1 MRILVVD
8 DEAKTAKFLKKG
20 LGEAGFVVDVAANG
34 LDGLQLAEDVDFDLI
49 ILDVM
54 LPGLDGW
61 QVLTRLRQADRA
73 TQVLLLTARDAIHE
87 RVRGFELGADDYL
100 VKPFAFSELLAR
112 VRSLLRR
119 TPSRPQ
125 DTLRMAD
132 LEIDLLR
139 HRATRGGQRLELT
152 AKEFLLLSLLAR
164 RAGEV
169 LSRTLIAEAVWDMN
183 FDSDTNV
190 VDVNVRRLR
199 SKVDDPFPHKLIQ
212 TIRGAGYV
220 LEAGLSLTTVSRLW
234 RTLAF
239 RLTAGYALAGLILV
253 ILATASLYLVLV
265 SELDKSTE
273 LFLGD
278 KLNVLRTMLRER
290 PDDWDALR
298 EEVELETAAR
308 RYEQFYIRLL
318 DERDTPVLTTPG
330 MAEELDLSQL
340 ARRTRGRP
348 DVAIPM
354 KGSHGRAFRVTTAVA
369 PAGSPPTHTVTI
381 QIAIDVSQ
389 KEAFLARFR
398 LGFWVIILGTLAIFP
413 VVGYQIARQ
422 GIRPVEEMA
431 ATARRISSTHLGE
444 RILTEGYP
452 FELASLAGTFN
463 EMLDRLEDS
472 FDRISQF
479 SADIAHDLRTPV
491 NNIRGEAEVALA
503 RARSIDEYRDALE
516 SSLEE
521 SVRLSDLIGNLLF
534 LARTESPLTHL
545 RRERVNVAELLNG
558 VQEYYEA
565 AAADGGIALS
575 TRFGW

>member
-1 MRILVVD
+1 MC
-8 DEAKTAKFLKKG
+8 
-20 LGEAGFVVDVAANG
+20 
-34 LDGLQLAEDVDFDLI
+34 
-49 ILDVM
+49 
-54 LPGLDGW
+54 W
-61 QVLTRLRQADRA
+61 
-73 TQVLLLTARDAIHE
+73 
-87 RVRGFELGADDYL
+87 
-100 VKPFAFSELLAR
+100 KPTP
-112 VRSLLRR
+112 RSAPL
-119 TPSRPQ
+119 
-125 DTLRMAD
+125 
-132 LEIDLLR
+132 
-139 HRATRGGQRLELT
+139 
-152 AKEFLLLSLLAR
+152 
-164 RAGEV
+164 
-169 LSRTLIAEAVWDMN
+169 
-183 FDSDTNV
+183 
-190 VDVNVRRLR
+190 
-199 SKVDDPFPHKLIQ
+199 
-212 TIRGAGYV
+212 
-220 LEAGLSLTTVSRLW
+220 SRLW

-265 SELDKSTE
+265 SELEKSTE

-278 KLNVLRTMLRER
+278 KLHVLRTMLRER
-290 PDDWDALR
+290 PDDKEALE

-308 RYEQFYIRLL
+308 RYEHFYIRLL
-318 DERDTPVLTTPG
+318 DEQNKPLLTTPG

-340 ARRTRGRP
+340 ARWTQGRP

-354 KGSHGRAFRVTTAVA
+354 KGTHGQTLRVATAKA
-369 PAGSPPTHTVTI
+369 PVGSPPSGTVTI

-398 LGFWVIILGTLAIFP
+398 LGFWMIVLGTLAIFP
-413 VVGYQIARQ
+413 LVGYQIARQ

-472 FDRISQF
+472 FDRISRF

-503 RARSIDEYRDALE
+503 RARTIDEYRDALE

-521 SVRLSDLIGNLLF
+521 AVRLSDLIGNLLF
-534 LARTESPLTHL
+534 LARTESPLMHL
-545 RRERVNVAELLNG
+545 RREPVDVAELLDR

-565 AAADGGIALS
+565 SAADGGISLS
-575 TRFGW
+575 TRFGDEPVIAELDRTLMQRAVGNLVSNAVAHTLWGGSVVMAASTQSAIVRIEVTDTGIGIPPEALPRVFDRFYRVDPSRSQASGGTGLGLAIVQGIMSLHGGKVEIDSQPGKGTRVVLSMPMWQRSSDAHAI